1 MIDSDFFNNG
11 SFRALTANEMQAL
24 SGVVDGRNIYVVMPS
39 AESHFGI
46 HQSRLLSDD
55 ITIEEHTSHILV
67 QGYDAKYG
75 INYLYGSA
83 PSKADGLTLG
93 LEYYKQSGL
102 FVSYPSN
109 HPDQIKTE
117 LVGYQ
122 VYPKTQ
128 KSDSISDTVVAR
140 TGLSIDSSFSTG
152 GVNPAG
158 PISLKKDL
166 DSTNF
171 VLPPVVKRGSTEA
184 PESTFNGKATF
195 DEDQFLSKN
204 VKHLYNASRYNTY
217 VGKFSD
223 PKLEP
228 VVKSDNPKVPEAKVD
243 DGYGGIITPY
253 NFQFSMA
260 DQAGITVI
268 KEETFRNYDQVGTLL
283 KRQPYGLPDILKTN
297 RIKTDKR
304 SPLDDYDHPGFLC
317 EGRAILSYSSECCS
331 WDSEMIWI
339 REDKEKSWFD
349 LYIPVSHYSDVVDIS
364 TVKVVLAEFDTSI
377 EDVFKQDSEGNLTN
391 LSEHARYENNISNVW
406 DISYRYDTYGWE
418 IENPPC
424 HTPPGKET
432 GSNVTY
438 IVYKFK
444 KDGTDYDIAKR
455 WDFRFWGAE
464 AWTDGNDYVPKRTE
478 LLGDDREVQNL
489 CKTFKVMFYYKTE
502 GGIADGDGYRKRTD
516 QEIIDAIEDTEFT
529 REEHAIAEESHAQR
543 EEGYGQKEFLSN
555 GFDLKFPRDYPGRKK
570 PASNPLEVWVMPQEP
585 AQSDPKP
592 IINISRDCPTVVGP
606 INSTQLNEGV
616 NKLTA
621 HAQASAKDIFASQ
634 SDRIAANRS
643 HGMPISLSNF
653 TPIIEESVFSY
664 RKLNEYLHY
673 DDYACGS
680 PCGEESVLE
689 RKVNDYRLI
698 RASALPRFYKYNDFH
713 RPTPI
718 GYPLGHGLGEEMT
731 ADEQLKKL
739 FTNNSLSSLNRAEYT
754 YQTWN
759 KNINRSKIETALIEP
774 SLLLRSD
781 VVDANDL
788 TMKASFENKYGDNL
802 GPVTKETVCGDGTIR
817 AEERVYLPLKEF
829 IDVELIDDWENR
841 QFMIRTKWKW
851 DQPISNY
858 SRNYGNGI
866 ISYSWFRS
874 RHGLVLLPDNV
885 IDHINRTGLG
895 QNPYRTTYVEDYKL
909 DYQPAKIKLRVS
921 WPIEVEDTN
930 PSSEFFGQKVVYHEN
945 KWLEIPIHLQIDLI
959 GDIPA
964 GALPLKDED

>member
-24 SGVVDGRNIYVVMPS
+24 SGVVDGRNTYVVMPS

-46 HQSRLLSDD
+46 NQPRLLSDNT
-55 ITIEEHTSHILV
+55 TIEEHTSHILV
-67 QGYDAKYG
+67 QGYDAEYG

-83 PSKADGLTLG
+83 PSKADSLTLG

-117 LVGYQ
+117 LAGYQ

-152 GVNPAG
+152 GVNPEG
-158 PISLKKDL
+158 PISSRKDL

-228 VVKSDNPKVPEAKVD
+228 VVKSENPKAPEAKVD
-243 DGYGGIITPY
+243 DGYGGIIFPY
-253 NFQFSMA
+253 NFAFSMV

-268 KEETFRNYDQVGTLL
+268 KEETFKNYDQVGTLL
-283 KRQPYGLPDILKTN
+283 KRQPYGLSDILKTS
-297 RIKTDKR
+297 RTKTDKR
-304 SPLDDYDHPGFLC
+304 SPLDEYDHPGFDAKGDL
-317 EGRAILSYSSECCS
+317 LSYSSECCS
-331 WDSEMIWI
+331 WNNEMIWI

-349 LYIPVSHYSDVVDIS
+349 LYIPVEHYSRVVDIS
-364 TVKVVLAEFDTSI
+364 TVKVVLAELDTPI
-377 EDVFKQDSEGNLTN
+377 KDVFKQDPEGNLTN
-391 LSEHARYENNISNVW
+391 LSEHTRYENNVSEVW

-444 KDGTDYDIAKR
+444 KDGTDYDVAKR

-489 CKTFKVMFYYKTE
+489 CKTFKVMFHYKTE

-529 REEHAIAEESHAQR
+529 REEHVIVGSNKTAE
-543 EEGYGQKEFLSN
+543 EEGYGQKEFLST
-555 GFDLKFPRDYPGRKK
+555 GFDLKFPKDYPGRKK
-570 PASNPLEVWVMPQEP
+570 IDSERKDEVWVMPQEP

-592 IINISRDCPTVVGP
+592 IIDTSRSCPSIVEPNTGR
-606 INSTQLNEGV
+606 INELA
-616 NKLTA
+616 A

-634 SDRIAANRS
+634 PDRIAANRS

-680 PCGEESVLE
+680 PCGEENVLE

-781 VVDANDL
+781 RVDANGL
-788 TMKASFENKYGDNL
+788 TMKASFENRYGDNL
-802 GPVTKETVCGDGTIR
+802 GPVTKETICGDGTIQV
-817 AEERVYLPLKEF
+817 EERVYLPLKEF
-829 IDVELIDDWENR
+829 IDVEFIDDWENR

-851 DQPISNY
+851 DQPISSY
-858 SRNYGNGI
+858 SRTYGNSA

-874 RHGLVLLPDNV
+874 RHGIVLLPDEV
-885 IDHINRTGLG
+885 IDYINRTTNSRRLD
-895 QNPYRTTYVEDYKL
+895 PYRTNYIEDYKL
-909 DYQPAKIKLRVS
+909 DYQPAKIKLRLS

-930 PSSEFFGQKVVYHEN
+930 PSSSTFGQKLVTYEN

-964 GALPLKDED
+964 GASPLKGED

>member
-24 SGVVDGRNIYVVMPS
+24 SGVVDGRMTYVVMPS

-46 HQSRLLSDD
+46 HQTRLLSDNT
-55 ITIEEHTSHILV
+55 TIEEHASHILV
-67 QGYDAKYG
+67 QGYDAEYG

-83 PSKADGLTLG
+83 PSKADSLTLG

-109 HPDQIKTE
+109 HPNQIKTE
-117 LVGYQ
+117 LAGYQ
-122 VYPKTQ
+122 VYPKTE

-195 DEDQFLSKN
+195 DEDKFLSKN

-228 VVKSDNPKVPEAKVD
+228 VVKNDSPAPKSKVD
-243 DGYGGIITPY
+243 DGYGGIILPY
-253 NFQFSMA
+253 NFAFSMV
-260 DQAGITVI
+260 DQAGITVV

-283 KRQPYGLPDILKTN
+283 IRQPYGLPDILKTN

-304 SPLDDYDHPGFLC
+304 SPLSDYDHPGFEIPSATL
-317 EGRAILSYSSECCS
+317 LSYSSECCS
-331 WDSEMIWI
+331 WNGEMIWI

-349 LYIPVSHYSDVVDIS
+349 LYIPVEHYSRVVDIS

-391 LSEHARYENNISNVW
+391 LSDHTRYETNISNVW
-406 DISYRYDTYGWE
+406 DISYRYDTHGWE

-424 HTPPGKET
+424 HMPPGKET

-444 KDGTDYDIAKR
+444 KDGTDYDVAKR
-455 WDFRFWGAE
+455 WDFRFWGEE
-464 AWTDGNDYVPKRTE
+464 AWTDDNDYVPKRTN

-489 CKTFKVMFYYKTE
+489 CKTFKVLFYYKTQ
-502 GGIADGDGYRKRTD
+502 GGIADGDDYRRRTD

-529 REEHAIAEESHAQR
+529 REEHVIVGSNDTKE
-543 EEGYGQKEFLSN
+543 EEGYGQKEFLST
-555 GFDLKFPRDYPGRKK
+555 GFDLKFPKDYPGRKK
-570 PASNPLEVWVMPQEP
+570 IDSERKDEVWVMPQEP

-592 IINISRDCPTVVGP
+592 IIDTSRSCPSIVGP
-606 INSTQLNEGV
+606 NTGRINELA
-616 NKLTA
+616 A

-664 RKLNEYLHY
+664 RKLNEYL
-673 DDYACGS
+673 DSDGFVCGS
-680 PCGEESVLE
+680 PCGEENILE
-689 RKVNDYRLI
+689 RKVFDYRLI

-713 RPTPI
+713 RPIPI

-781 VVDANDL
+781 TVDANGL

-802 GPVTKETVCGDGTIR
+802 GPVTKETICGDGTIQ

-829 IDVELIDDWENR
+829 IDVEFIDDWENR

-858 SRNYGNGI
+858 SRNYGNSL

-874 RHGLVLLPDNV
+874 RHGIVLLPDEV
-885 IDHINRTGLG
+885 IDYINRTTNDSKLS
-895 QNPYRTTYVEDYKL
+895 PYKTNYIEDYKL
-909 DYQPAKIKLRVS
+909 DYQPAKIKLRLS

-930 PSSEFFGQKVVYHEN
+930 PSSEFFGQKVVYYEK
-945 KWLEIPIHLQIDLI
+945 KWVEIPIHLQIDLI